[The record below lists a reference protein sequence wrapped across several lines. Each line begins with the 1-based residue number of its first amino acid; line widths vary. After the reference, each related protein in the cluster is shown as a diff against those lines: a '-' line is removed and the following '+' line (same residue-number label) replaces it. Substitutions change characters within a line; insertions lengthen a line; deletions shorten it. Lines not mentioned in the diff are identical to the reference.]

1 MSVPTQMLPPDT
13 KMIEMMGGG
22 MYVFSLYFGDGGRFL
37 FGEPYKTS
45 VEMLNSTWTR
55 PLCF

>member
-1 MSVPTQMLPPDT
+1 MSVPTQMPPPDT

-37 FGEPYKTS
+37 FAEPYKTG
-45 VEMLNSTWTR
+45 VEM
-55 PLCF
+55 